1 MDTNDTF
8 NTERTGTLYY
18 RIFTSFFEENKHLPY
33 NEVMLLHRK
42 AGAGVTEA
50 EQRISDL
57 RAEGKEPSKSVYIYR
72 YIQRAQRKATSELLK
87 NAYVE
92 TKHYH
97 TVNKIKEVEALLNR
111 CATQLG
117 LSNSTE
123 SSDLCHDIA
132 EYFTQSS

>member
-18 RIFTSFFEENKHLPY
+18 RTFTSFFEEHKHLSY
-33 NEVMLLHRK
+33 DEIMLLHRK

-57 RAEGKEPSKSVYIYR
+57 RAEGKEPSKKMYMFR
-72 YIQRAQRKATSELLK
+72 YIQRARRKATSELLK
-87 NAYVE
+87 NAYAE
-92 TKHYH
+92 TKHCQS
-97 TVNKIKEVEALLNR
+97 VNRIQELEALLNR

-132 EYFTQSS
+132 EYFTQSL

>member
-8 NTERTGTLYY
+8 NTDRPGTLYY
-18 RIFTSFFEENKHLPY
+18 RIFTAFFEEHKHLSY
-33 NEVMLLHRK
+33 DEIMSLHRK

-57 RAEGKEPSKSVYIYR
+57 RAEGKEPSKKMYMFR

-92 TKHYH
+92 TKHYQ
-97 TVNKIKEVEALLNR
+97 TVNKIKEAEALLNR
-111 CATQLG
+111 CAIQLG
-117 LSNSTE
+117 VSNSTE
-123 SSDLCHDIA
+123 SSALCHDIA
-132 EYFTQSS
+132 EYFTQSL